1 LASVV
6 RDIKKVLS
14 PVESTLQDLP
24 GEYYLD
30 YSGQFE
36 AQQEATVRLWGLAIL
51 SMIGVY
57 LLLMKALGSQRAA
70 LQVIANVPLAA
81 FGAIVAL
88 LIINRPSYAELD
100 NYIWYSWP
108 MVWIQSTHLSLAHW
122 VGFITL
128 IGIVSRNGIMM
139 ISHYQHLMEVEGMA
153 FGKEMIIRGS
163 LERLAP
169 VMMTAMT
176 SFVGLVPLLF
186 GYGEPGKEILYP
198 LSVVLFGGMLA
209 STILDQVVTPALFLL
224 FGTSSVKNPQGS
236 HD

>member
-1 LASVV
+1 VQGRDLSSVV
-6 RDIKKVLS
+6 ADIKSALL
-14 PVESTLQDLP
+14 PVETSLRDLP

-36 AQQEATVRLWGLAIL
+36 AQQQATLRLWGLALL

-81 FGAIVAL
+81 FGAIIAL
-88 LIINRPSYAELD
+88 LVVNRPSMAELAEQT
-100 NYIWYSWP
+100 WYTWP
-108 MVWIQSTHLSLAHW
+108 IVWIQAVHLSLAHW

-128 IGIVSRNGIMM
+128 IGIVCRNGIMM
-139 ISHYQHLMEVEGMA
+139 ICHYQHLMDVEGMP
-153 FGKEMIIRGS
+153 FGKEMIVRGS

-176 SFVGLVPLLF
+176 SFIGLVPLLF

-198 LSVVLFGGMLA
+198 LSVVLFGGLLA
-209 STILDQVVTPALFLL
+209 STILDQVVTPALFYL
-224 FGTSSVKNPQGS
+224 FGRST
-236 HD
+236 D